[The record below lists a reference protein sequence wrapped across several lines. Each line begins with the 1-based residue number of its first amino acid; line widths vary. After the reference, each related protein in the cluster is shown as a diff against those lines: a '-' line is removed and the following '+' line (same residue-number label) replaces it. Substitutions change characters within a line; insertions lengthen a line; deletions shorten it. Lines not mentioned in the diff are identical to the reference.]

1 MDNPMIA
8 KTPSFRRAAAACV
21 AAGLMLG
28 LASPAALAAD
38 TPPADSHW
46 RLANIATLESIDP
59 TITDL
64 VVDAEGNLS
73 GLAGCNTYRRPL
85 GPDGYQETA
94 LTRKTCSE
102 GKMKQ
107 EAAFLE
113 VLRHTVDWQQDGK
126 RLLLKG
132 PDGRNLAVM
141 LAPITRSYHFD
152 CGGETIAFDVLRRG
166 HIRLSHGDQT
176 VLMHE
181 TASASGS
188 RYENEDESV
197 IFWGKGQQGTFEV
210 DGEKRDCRQVPAPN
224 GKVVE

>member
-1 MDNPMIA
+1 MDTPMTK
-8 KTPSFRRAAAACV
+8 KTPLFRRVAATCL
-21 AAGLMLG
+21 AAGLVFG
-28 LASPAALAAD
+28 LASPATLAAD

-73 GLAGCNTYRRPL
+73 GLAGCNTFRRPL

-94 LTRKTCSE
+94 VTRKTCSE

-113 VLRHTVDWQQDGK
+113 VLRHTTDWQQDGK

-141 LAPITRSYHFD
+141 LEPITRSYHFD

-166 HIRLSHGDQT
+166 QIRLSHDDQT
-176 VLMHE
+176 VLMHKIP
-181 TASASGS
+181 SDSGS
-188 RYENEDESV
+188 RYENEDGS
-197 IFWGKGQQGTFEV
+197 ILFWGKGQQGTFEV
-210 DGEKRDCRQVPAPN
+210 DGDKRDCRQVPDPN
-224 GKVVE
+224 AQVVE

>member
-1 MDNPMIA
+1 MDNAITA
-8 KTPSFRRAAAACV
+8 KTPPFRRAAAACL

-28 LASPAALAAD
+28 LASPATLAAD

-64 VVDAEGNLS
+64 VVDAQGNLS
-73 GLAGCNTYRRPL
+73 GLAGCNTYRRSL
-85 GPDGYQETA
+85 GADGYQETV
-94 LTRKTCSE
+94 LTRKACSDL
-102 GKMKQ
+102 KMKQ

-113 VLRHTVDWQQDGK
+113 VLRHTTDWQRDGR

-141 LAPITRSYHFD
+141 LEPITRSYHFD
-152 CGGETIAFDVLRRG
+152 CGGQTIAFDVLRRG
-166 HIRLSHGDQT
+166 QIRLTHGDQT
-176 VLMHE
+176 VLMHK
-181 TASASGS
+181 TTSASGS
-188 RYENEDESV
+188 RYENGGGNV

-210 DGEKRDCRQVPAPN
+210 DGDKRDCRQVPDPN
-224 GKVVE
+224 GQVVD